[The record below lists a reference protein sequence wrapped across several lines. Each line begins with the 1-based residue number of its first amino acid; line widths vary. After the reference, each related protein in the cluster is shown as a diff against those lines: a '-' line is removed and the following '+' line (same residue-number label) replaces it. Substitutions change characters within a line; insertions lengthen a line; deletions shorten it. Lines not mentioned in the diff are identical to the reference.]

1 MIPGRIPKIQ
11 AIMEDGMELVHDLFH
26 ILPGWH
32 EIGGLPNG
40 KENSPPSR
48 FSVIIPF
55 FKFRLMREIALFG
68 LSRKKSR

>member
-1 MIPGRIPKIQ
+1 
-11 AIMEDGMELVHDLFH
+11 MEDGLGWVHDLFH

-32 EIGGLPNG
+32 EIGGLPDG
-40 KENSPPSR
+40 KENFPLWR

-55 FKFRLMREIALFG
+55 SKFRLIREIALFG

>member
-1 MIPGRIPKIQ
+1 MDSLE
-11 AIMEDGMELVHDLFH
+11 IMEDGFGWVHDLFH

-40 KENSPPSR
+40 KENFPPSR

-55 FKFRLMREIALFG
+55 FVSI
-68 LSRKKSR
+68 